1 MAYMSASFFFIQ
13 KFFKCGIENIKLN
26 NGENTVSEEHVQ
38 AVCRQILE
46 EVCTRLENIKL
57 NNGENSVSE
66 EHVQAVCRQI
76 LEAVCIRYREHK
88 TEQW

>member
-1 MAYMSASFFFIQ
+1 M
-13 KFFKCGIENIKLN
+13 
-26 NGENTVSEEHVQ
+26 
-38 AVCRQILE
+38 
-46 EVCTRLENIKL
+46 ENIKL

-76 LEAVCIRYREHK
+76 LEEVCTMYRERYVQCIENIKLNNGENSVSEEHVQAACRQILEEVCTRYGEHK